1 MQLSALTENLATV
14 RTELKMNNE
23 KLATIDQIRAE
34 KAGIIIEFQQIVF
47 YLIIFLLDIEG
58 RLVVNQDERRVLLE
72 RSLAS
77 ESKLEKL
84 MGENAQI
91 AKKNTEL
98 ESALLE
104 IAREY
109 QVLQVLISN
118 LLCLYI
124 FFSCLDSSKYT

>member
-34 KAGIIIEFQQIVF
+34 KAGIIIEFQQIFF

-58 RLVVNQDERRVLLE
+58 RLVVSQDERRVLLE

-84 MGENAQI
+84 MAENAQI
-91 AKKNTEL
+91 AKKNTES

-124 FFSCLDSSKYT
+124 FFSYLDSSKYT